1 MTDYQP
7 CNARDLLEIQI
18 ASPRLLTC
26 ASTPSKAILHR
37 ERTTLH
43 VLRIMSEDQNLRS
56 CFQEAELLR
65 KDLDNVPT
73 FTSDSAQ
80 DLLSSALKKY
90 SQCLKIAD
98 QISLFSPNELLED
111 VSSGDLQSVDT
122 ELWRS

>member
-1 MTDYQP
+1 
-7 CNARDLLEIQI
+7 
-18 ASPRLLTC
+18 
-26 ASTPSKAILHR
+26 
-37 ERTTLH
+37 
-43 VLRIMSEDQNLRS
+43 MSEDQNLRS

-122 ELWRS
+122 QLWRS